1 MTNDCYGW
9 GIQSPV
15 CCGYSSWQSAV
26 CTTRPMEAG
35 LHYAEFTLLN
45 RGLFA
50 SAYIGVVEAGF
61 DAAAGGTWWACES
74 AEGWMLDTGYGNLCH
89 AGLASNWEG
98 MPQFGEVKAR
108 DTVGLLLDLG
118 QRTLSVYLNGSRR
131 GVMAAPRMHRMAVG
145 ELSGPLRW
153 AVEVSGG
160 ASVRIERG
168 LAPPPPSPTE
178 AEVAAAVAW
187 NAARRR
193 THVSIVSTEYSRYDC
208 AMRGM
213 S

>member
-1 MTNDCYGW
+1 
-9 GIQSPV
+9 
-15 CCGYSSWQSAV
+15 
-26 CTTRPMEAG
+26 
-35 LHYAEFTLLN
+35 
-45 RGLFA
+45 
-50 SAYIGVVEAGF
+50 
-61 DAAAGGTWWACES
+61 
-74 AEGWMLDTGYGNLCH
+74 MLDTGYGNLCH
-89 AGLASNWEG
+89 AGVSFE
-98 MPQFGEVKAR
+98 MKAR